1 VNYGETYGDPG
12 HPVILF
18 VEDDPSPAMCERL
31 AAGARCVVR
40 HSGGDPVAVLD
51 DLALDRVHL
60 VARDTEAARRVVLAR
75 PDRVA
80 SLILLSNAPPPDTT
94 VPTLVIEDEDVVP
107 AILRHTAGGWQRQ
120 ASRLA
125 THAVAAGTP
134 SAWFEQLYSSAR
146 RGEVDM
152 PWDWSYPNALL
163 EQWSA
168 GRSGNGRR
176 ALVVGCGLG
185 RDAEHLAALGFDTDA
200 FDVSESA
207 IATARARRPDSP
219 VRYRTA
225 DLFDLPADW
234 RGAFDL
240 VVESYT
246 VQALPR
252 DVRARAIAAVA
263 ALVGPGG
270 TLLAIAV
277 IADKKDDIYS
287 GPPWPLNRAEVES
300 FATHE
305 LTQVR
310 IDAIPDPTD
319 PDIHRWLAEFCHVDG
334 PQVGAAE

>member
-1 VNYGETYGDPG
+1 
-12 HPVILF
+12 
-18 VEDDPSPAMCERL
+18 
-31 AAGARCVVR
+31 
-40 HSGGDPVAVLD
+40 VLD
-51 DLALDRVHL
+51 DLAPAPVHL
-60 VARDTEAARRVVLAR
+60 VARDGVAARRVVLAR

-80 SLILLSNAPPPDTT
+80 SLVLLGTGPAPDTT
-94 VPTLVIEDEDVVP
+94 VPTLVTDDDDVVP

-120 ASRLA
+120 ADRLA
-125 THAVAAGTP
+125 GPAVAAGTP
-134 SAWFEQLYSSAR
+134 TAWFEQLYSSAR

-152 PWDWSYPNALL
+152 PWDWSHPNALL

-168 GRSGNGRR
+168 GLAGKGRR

-185 RDAEHLAALGFDTDA
+185 RDAEHLARLGFVTDA

-207 IATARARRPDSP
+207 IATARDRWPDSS

-225 DLFDLPADW
+225 DLFDLPAEW

-252 DVRARAIAAVA
+252 AVRARAVA
-263 ALVGPGG
+263 NVASLVGPGG

-277 IADKKDDIYS
+277 VADKKDDEYS
-287 GPPWPLNRAEVES
+287 GPPWPLDRTEIES

-310 IDAIPDPTD
+310 IDTIDDPAD
-319 PDIHRWLAEFCHVDG
+319 PDNRRWLAEFCHVDG
-334 PQVGAAE
+334 PAVGPAK

>member
-1 VNYGETYGDPG
+1 
-12 HPVILF
+12 VILF
-18 VEDDPSPAMCERL
+18 VADDPPQTVCERL

-60 VARDTEAARRVVLAR
+60 VARDTEAARRVMLAR

-80 SLILLSNAPPPDTT
+80 SLILLGTAPAPDTT
-94 VPTLVIEDEDVVP
+94 VPTLVIEDEDIVP

-125 THAVAAGTP
+125 APAVAAGTP
-134 SAWFEQLYSSAR
+134 TTWFEQLYSSAR

-152 PWDWSYPNALL
+152 PWDWSHPNPLL

-185 RDAEHLAALGFDTDA
+185 QDAEHVAGLGFATDA

-207 IATARARRPDSP
+207 IATVRARRPDSP

-240 VVESYT
+240 VVEIYT

-252 DVRARAIAAVA
+252 AVRARAIAAVA
-263 ALVGPGG
+263 APVGPGG
-270 TLLAIAV
+270 TLLTIAV
-277 IADKKDDIYS
+277 VADKKDDIYS
-287 GPPWPLNRAEVES
+287 GPPWPLDRAEVES

-310 IDAIPDPTD
+310 IDTIRDPAD
-319 PDIHRWLAEFCHVDG
+319 PDIRRWLAEFRHVDG
-334 PQVGAAE
+334 SPASSAE